1 MFEPAIITL
10 LLITVID
17 RAGIPLSF
25 ITGMFLLRNEPD
37 KLILFFSFAVIAG
50 VLGDI
55 FMYIGGVYLK
65 NQKDT
70 NYFTQ
75 NAGIKNKVIKKSVF
89 ISKNPILWIYVSKV
103 FNYINQLIPIA
114 LGLNSFS
121 KSKFLINVIISNLI
135 WFGLFFVLSENW
147 LKFLTQQGKTIGIIT
162 GVIGLGVLFVG
173 LKFYET
179 KLRKKQN

>member
-1 MFEPAIITL
+1 MFEAAIITL

-37 KLILFFSFAVIAG
+37 KLFMFFVFAVAAG
-50 VLGDI
+50 ILGDV
-55 FMYIGGVYLK
+55 FMYIGGVYFK

-75 NAGIKNKVIKKSVF
+75 NAGIKNKIINKSAF
-89 ISKNPILWIYVSKV
+89 IVKNPVLWIYVSKV

-114 LGLNSFS
+114 LGLNGYSLI
-121 KSKFLINVIISNLI
+121 KFLINAAISNI
-135 WFGLFFVLSENW
+135 VWFGLFFILSESW
-147 LKFLTQQGKTIGIIT
+147 LKFLTQQGKTIGIVT
-162 GVIGLGVLFVG
+162 GVIGLGVLLLG
-173 LKFYET
+173 LKFYEA
-179 KLRKKQN
+179 KLKNIK